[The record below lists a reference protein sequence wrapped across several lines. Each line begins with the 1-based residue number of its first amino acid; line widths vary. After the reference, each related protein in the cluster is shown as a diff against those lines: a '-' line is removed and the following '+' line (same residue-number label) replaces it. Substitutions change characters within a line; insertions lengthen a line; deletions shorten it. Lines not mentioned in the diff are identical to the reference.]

1 MKNILRFFIS
11 RLIWM
16 IVILFGVSIITFLLL
31 HSIPGNPWQSG
42 TGQTVLANVSLDPIS
57 MRQLN
62 RQFGLD
68 QPLWKQ
74 YTSYMFGSF
83 DENGDFFCGAV
94 CGNLGPSFRQRGG
107 KVTDILFKVPN
118 GVSQWQSRFG
128 YTARLALFGFLFT
141 ALVGIPLG
149 ILIAFKKGTVLDRV
163 ISGLITMLLATPN
176 FILGILLVIVAAS
189 WLKLFKVIPVW
200 DEPRDWVMP
209 ILVLAAVP
217 TASLIRLTKT
227 VMLEAMQGDYVR
239 TARAKGASQARVVFR
254 HVFPNAAVPLVT
266 SLAPVLIELV
276 AGSFIVEA
284 LFGFPGIGREYW
296 QSITG
301 LDYPVIMGLTLI
313 YSFGIITVNILV
325 DALYG
330 ALDPRL
336 RTGWEL

>member
-1 MKNILRFFIS
+1 MKNILRFILS
-11 RLIWM
+11 RFVWM
-16 IVILFGVSIITFLLL
+16 AVIIFGVSIITFLLL
-31 HSIPGNPWQSG
+31 HSIPGNPWQSR
-42 TGQTVLANVSLDPIS
+42 TGQSALANVSIDPIS

-68 QPLWKQ
+68 KPLWQQ
-74 YTSYMFGSF
+74 YTIYMFGSS
-83 DENGDFFCGAV
+83 DENGTFVCGV
-94 CGNLGPSFRQRGG
+94 ICGNLGPSFRQRGA

-118 GVSQWQSRFG
+118 GISHWQSRFG
-128 YTARLALFGFLFT
+128 YTARLAIFGFLFT
-141 ALVGIPLG
+141 ALVGIPSG
-149 ILIAFKKGTVLDRV
+149 ILIAFKKGTAFDRMM
-163 ISGLITMLLATPN
+163 SGLITMLLATPN

-217 TASLIRLTKT
+217 TATLIRLTKT

-239 TARAKGASQARVVFR
+239 TARAKGASQARVIFR
-254 HVFPNAAVPLVT
+254 HVFPNASVPLIT
-266 SLAPVLIELV
+266 SLAPVLVELV

-296 QSITG
+296 LAITA
-301 LDYPVIMGLTLI
+301 LDYPFIMGLTLI
-313 YSFGIITVNILV
+313 YSLGIVLVNIIV

-330 ALDPRL
+330 TLDPRL
-336 RTGWEL
+336 RTDWE